1 MITIEISFFQ
11 PLFGVIANA
20 EFAEKQ
26 RHQLKFALAC
36 ASYLVTVRCVLV
48 LQSDAD
54 AQELDV
60 EVWKGIENQRGT
72 RRNDHNSERKML
84 SCILK
89 RAVRLCREDAR
100 LL

>member
-60 EVWKGIENQRGT
+60 EV
-72 RRNDHNSERKML
+72 
-84 SCILK
+84 
-89 RAVRLCREDAR
+89 
-100 LL
+100 